1 MNLYT
6 MAQEVGKL
14 LPRAIKR
21 IQRELLEFGT
31 TVEKKTSET
40 KDRKDRH
47 KLLAEKFGGVIADTS
62 KKEPQKELQ
71 GESQKKEPLK
81 KEVSKKEPKKEEEQT
96 IMLCCPNDDLSKLE
110 ALVIGPPDTP
120 YQGAFMYI
128 KINLPSNYPFAVP
141 KFKFCTPEVE
151 PCYMHPN
158 MYSNGKICLSI
169 INTWASNE
177 WNAGAT
183 LENVLVTIQSRLTCN
198 PIIYEP
204 NYEMVD
210 PTSIEATTYE
220 LVACYKAFD
229 VGVLKFLTRK
239 DVPTEIMGFAREYF
253 MRHLDMYERTLQ
265 KIRCKAYGKYQ
276 SMHDTI
282 TISKKTCDE
291 LSQRFQEC
299 KAMCSSQH

>member
-1 MNLYT
+1 
-6 MAQEVGKL
+6 MAQEVSKL

-21 IQRELLEFGT
+21 IQRELLEFGKVV
-31 TVEKKTSET
+31 VEKKSNESI
-40 KDRKDRH
+40 DRKDRY
-47 KLLAEKFGGVIADTS
+47 KLLAAKFGGSVAETTP
-62 KKEPQKELQ
+62 KEPQKEPQ
-71 GESQKKEPLK
+71 TEPQKETQK
-81 KEVSKKEPKKEEEQT
+81 EEQT
-96 IMLCCPNDDLSKLE
+96 IMLCCPNDNLSRLE

-128 KINLPSNYPFAVP
+128 KINLPSNYPFDVP

-204 NYEMVD
+204 GHETVD
-210 PTSIEATTYE
+210 PVSIEATTYE
-220 LVACYKAFD
+220 LVASYKAFD

-239 DVPTEIMGFAREYF
+239 DVPAEIMTFARQYF
-253 MRHLDMYERTLQ
+253 MTHLDMYERTLQ

-276 SMHDTI
+276 SMHDSI
-282 TISKKTCDE
+282 TISKKTCDDMR
-291 LSQRFQEC
+291 QRFSEC

>member
-1 MNLYT
+1 

-14 LPRAIKR
+14 LPRAVKR
-21 IQRELLEFGT
+21 IQRELLEFGGI
-31 TVEKKTSET
+31 VEKKSNEQI
-40 KDRKDRH
+40 DRKDRH
-47 KLLAEKFGGVIADTS
+47 KLLAEKFGGSI
-62 KKEPQKELQ
+62 KE
-71 GESQKKEPLK
+71 EP
-81 KEVSKKEPKKEEEQT
+81 KKEPKKDEPKKEEQT

-204 NYEMVD
+204 SFEMVD

-220 LVACYKAFD
+220 LVATYKAFD

-239 DVPTEIMGFAREYF
+239 DVPAEIMTFAREYF

-265 KIRCKAYGKYQ
+265 KIRCKSYDKYQ
-276 SMHDTI
+276 SMHDTV

-291 LSQRFQEC
+291 LSRGFREC
-299 KAMCSSQH
+299 KAMCSSQS